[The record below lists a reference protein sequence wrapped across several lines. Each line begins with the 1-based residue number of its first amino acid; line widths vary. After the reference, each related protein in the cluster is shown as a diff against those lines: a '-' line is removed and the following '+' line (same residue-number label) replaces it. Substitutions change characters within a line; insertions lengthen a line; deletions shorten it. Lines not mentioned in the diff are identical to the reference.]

1 MNDEHSLPEI
11 GEPLGPKTR
20 LKEEAVG
27 QELLKAAARA
37 FLAVSIKA
45 LREVRVL
52 PTPFAHPYIQIGRD
66 YFGADVAG
74 TPELAAFEQA
84 LKTRYPNRFLEPQ
97 PGSDLWE
104 STDAYTFSL
113 LEAVVAR
120 CGRDGREVEADSDVA
135 TLCINELIQILDAP
149 DYEMVCCREVSH
161 LTTADG
167 DVLQLGDVTI
177 IPQDAVTAFG
187 GLTQRAGQLIPGL
200 GGAFNR
206 VDPRIYDPPKSLL
219 VVRRDGFTGEPYSA
233 TSAVSASIDMFLIV
247 TRLIHASTS
256 EACWQACG
264 IPTLVSKMRPL
275 YRLFEKDVLQS
286 SLVRRT
292 TRLSAA
298 DAEPFRELSE
308 MLNAVEVK
316 RDGMATTSF
325 DLALDRYLRTFSPSN
340 AYDNII
346 DLATALEA
354 LLTGSDGDSEAVGLR
369 LKSRAAALLFT
380 EEDTSRAIFDDVGR
394 LYKIRSTLVH
404 GANLKQ
410 PQLLKLLRQVS
421 TTPKNAFPGTM
432 AWHAVDRLRDIV
444 RRAFLARMCLA
455 EGDDPVWPI
464 NKEFVIDALLSDDA
478 IRRDWRSLWRQR
490 ITDLGAPNA
499 IEPARPAVDT
509 ISRDDR

>member
-1 MNDEHSLPEI
+1 MMNDEHSLPEI

-167 DVLQLGDVTI
+167 DVLQLGDVC
-177 IPQDAVTAFG
+177 IP
-187 GLTQRAGQLIPGL
+187 
-200 GGAFNR
+200 
-206 VDPRIYDPPKSLL
+206 S
-219 VVRRDGFTGEPYSA
+219 
-233 TSAVSASIDMFLIV
+233 DMIL
-247 TRLIHASTS
+247 
-256 EACWQACG
+256 
-264 IPTLVSKMRPL
+264 TLVSPW
-275 YRLFEKDVLQS
+275 
-286 SLVRRT
+286 
-292 TRLSAA
+292 
-298 DAEPFRELSE
+298 
-308 MLNAVEVK
+308 
-316 RDGMATTSF
+316 ATGVY
-325 DLALDRYLRTFSPSN
+325 ALTVVVQF
-340 AYDNII
+340 
-346 DLATALEA
+346 
-354 LLTGSDGDSEAVGLR
+354 
-369 LKSRAAALLFT
+369 
-380 EEDTSRAIFDDVGR
+380 
-394 LYKIRSTLVH
+394 
-404 GANLKQ
+404 
-410 PQLLKLLRQVS
+410 
-421 TTPKNAFPGTM
+421 
-432 AWHAVDRLRDIV
+432 
-444 RRAFLARMCLA
+444 
-455 EGDDPVWPI
+455 
-464 NKEFVIDALLSDDA
+464 
-478 IRRDWRSLWRQR
+478 
-490 ITDLGAPNA
+490 LGAVSSGQRGGVVSRPNSVWGPEVTGVSV
-499 IEPARPAVDT
+499 IFIPPGIMCGDPR
-509 ISRDDR
+509 

>member
-1 MNDEHSLPEI
+1 MAADS
-11 GEPLGPKTR
+11 EPLDPTQPTD
-20 LKEEAVG
+20 EAVERESLG
-27 QELLKAAARA
+27 AAARA
-37 FLAVSIKA
+37 FLAASIEA

-66 YFGADVAG
+66 YFGDDVAG
-74 TPELAAFEQA
+74 IPEFAAFEQA
-84 LKTRYPNRFLEPQ
+84 LEARYPDRFSEPQ
-97 PGSDLWE
+97 LGSDLWE
-104 STDAYTFSL
+104 STNAYTFSL

-120 CGRDGREVEADSDVA
+120 CGLDDREVEADSEVA
-135 TLCINELIQILDAP
+135 TFSINELIQVLDAP
-149 DYEMVCCREVSH
+149 DYAMVCCREVSH

-167 DVLQLGDVTI
+167 EVLQLGDVTI
-177 IPQDAVTAFG
+177 IPEDAVPEFG

-219 VVRRDGFTGEPYSA
+219 VVRREGFTGEPYA
-233 TSAVSASIDMFLIV
+233 AASAVSASIDMFLIV
-247 TRLIHASTS
+247 ARLIHASTS

-264 IPTLVSKMRPL
+264 IPTLVSKMHPL
-275 YRLFEKDVLQS
+275 YRLFEKGVLPS

-298 DAEPFRELSE
+298 DAEPFRQLSE

-316 RDGMATTSF
+316 REGMATTSF
-325 DLALDRYLRTFSPSN
+325 DLALDRYLRTFSSAN

-354 LLTGSDGDSEAVGLR
+354 LLTGSDAEAVGLR

-394 LYKIRSTLVH
+394 LYSIRSTLVH
-404 GANLKQ
+404 GASLKQ
-410 PQLLKLLRQVS
+410 PRLLSLLRQIS
-421 TTPKNAFPGTM
+421 TTPQDAFPGTTV
-432 AWHAVDRLRDIV
+432 WHAVDRLRDIV

-464 NKEFVIDALLSDDA
+464 NKEFVVDALLATTPSAATGETDGVNGLRTSVPQTRLSERD
-478 IRRDWRSLWRQR
+478 RRLTRSR
-490 ITDLGAPNA
+490 
-499 IEPARPAVDT
+499 VT
-509 ISRDDR
+509 IDERRRASGT